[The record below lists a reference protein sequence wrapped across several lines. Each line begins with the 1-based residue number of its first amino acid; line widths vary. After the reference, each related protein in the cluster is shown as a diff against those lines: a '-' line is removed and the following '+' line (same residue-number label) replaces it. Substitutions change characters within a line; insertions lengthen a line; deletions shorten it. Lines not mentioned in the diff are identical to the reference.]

1 MNYRPHYTV
10 RALKDLDMLD
20 KKITKRILDKIDF
33 YCLKSNPLL
42 QAKKLTNFPFGSYR
56 FRIGDHR
63 VLFDLDDKGKIIILI
78 ILTVR
83 HRREAYNI

>member
-10 RALKDLDMLD
+10 RALEDLDRLD

-33 YCLKSNPLL
+33 YCSQPNPLL

-56 FRIGDHR
+56 FRISDYR
-63 VLFDLDDKGKIIILI
+63 VLFDLDNKGNIIILV
-78 ILTVR
+78 ILAVR